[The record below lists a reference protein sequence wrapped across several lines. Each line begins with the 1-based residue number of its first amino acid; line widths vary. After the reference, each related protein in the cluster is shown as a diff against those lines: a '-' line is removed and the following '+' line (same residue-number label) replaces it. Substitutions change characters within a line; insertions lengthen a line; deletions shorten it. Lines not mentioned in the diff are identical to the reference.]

1 MTNQPSQGTGQASSI
16 SWQSRQAAE
25 AWRSMAAVHA
35 GVLGQVTE
43 QMLDLAAL
51 DPGMRVL
58 DVAAGAGEQTLAASR
73 RLGSSGRIIAVD
85 ISASM
90 LEAANET
97 MREHGADNV
106 ETRVMDA
113 QRLELDADSFDA
125 AISRFGVMLVPDPG
139 LALQEIRRVLKP
151 SRRAAVMVWGSA
163 ERNPFQSLP
172 FAILRRL
179 GVMPEAP
186 AGPSGPFGLGGPG
199 VLEST
204 FESAGFRD
212 VAVEA
217 APIQWRF
224 ASAADALDYYR
235 LASAPLPPEV
245 AARLGDEGG
254 GVSRPSSSKSFDSSS
269 IRAVSRCPVRR

>member
-25 AWRSMAAVHA
+25 AWRAMAAVHA

-97 MREHGADNV
+97 MREHGAENV

-139 LALQEIRRVLKP
+139 WPCKR
-151 SRRAAVMVWGSA
+151 
-163 ERNPFQSLP
+163 
-172 FAILRRL
+172 
-179 GVMPEAP
+179 
-186 AGPSGPFGLGGPG
+186 SGAF
-199 VLEST
+199 
-204 FESAGFRD
+204 
-212 VAVEA
+212 
-217 APIQWRF
+217 
-224 ASAADALDYYR
+224 
-235 LASAPLPPEV
+235 
-245 AARLGDEGG
+245 
-254 GVSRPSSSKSFDSSS
+254 
-269 IRAVSRCPVRR
+269 

>member
-1 MTNQPSQGTGQASSI
+1 
-16 SWQSRQAAE
+16 
-25 AWRSMAAVHA
+25 MAAVHA

-43 QMLDLAAL
+43 RMLDLAAL

-97 MREHGADNV
+97 MREHSAQNV

-139 LALQEIRRVLKP
+139 WPCKR
-151 SRRAAVMVWGSA
+151 
-163 ERNPFQSLP
+163 
-172 FAILRRL
+172 
-179 GVMPEAP
+179 
-186 AGPSGPFGLGGPG
+186 SGAF
-199 VLEST
+199 
-204 FESAGFRD
+204 
-212 VAVEA
+212 
-217 APIQWRF
+217 
-224 ASAADALDYYR
+224 
-235 LASAPLPPEV
+235 
-245 AARLGDEGG
+245 
-254 GVSRPSSSKSFDSSS
+254 
-269 IRAVSRCPVRR
+269 